1 MLRVFFGSP
10 GAGKTT
16 VAIKMIYKEQKRKFF
31 KRYDH
36 FFLNFPHSI
45 PDARVCDMKGIGT
58 WTFPQNSYIMVD
70 EAGIEYNNR
79 KFKSL
84 PQETIEWYKL
94 HRHYKCD
101 IDVFSQSWDDMD
113 ITLRRL
119 ATELWYI
126 CKIGPF
132 TISRRV
138 FKRVMVDKTTHQ
150 IIDGYSLA
158 HVLWILVP
166 WMHYWSLTFRPFY
179 YKYFD
184 SWDTKP
190 LNVNYGTV
198 PPPFVR
204 KSALEK
210 ISVLCSRATA
220 VIKKTCQDAR
230 STIHRLR
237 DKLSKGRAADRRS
250 EEKRRS

>member
-16 VAIKMIYKEQKRKFF
+16 VAVQMIRKEQKRKFR

-36 FFLNFPHSI
+36 FFLNFPHQI
-45 PDARVCDMKGIGT
+45 PGARICNLKGLGS
-58 WTFPQNSYIMVD
+58 WTFPEGSYVMID

-94 HRHYKCD
+94 HRHYGCD
-101 IDVFSQSWDDMD
+101 VDVFSQSWEDMD
-113 ITLRRL
+113 VTLRRL
-119 ATELWYI
+119 ATQLWYI

-150 IIDGYSLA
+150 IIDGYSMA

-166 WMHYWSLTFRPFY
+166 AMGYWHFTFRPFY

-184 SWDTKP
+184 SWSHP
-190 LNVNYGTV
+190 QIPVNPGT
-198 PPPFVR
+198 PAPAFVR
-204 KSALEK
+204 KSILHR
-210 ISVLCSRATA
+210 ISELHSRATA
-220 VIKKTCQDAR
+220 VSKQTCYRAR
-230 STIHRLR
+230 SRIFRLR
-237 DKLSKGRAADRRS
+237 DLLSKGFAATRGRGKKS
-250 EEKRRS
+250 R